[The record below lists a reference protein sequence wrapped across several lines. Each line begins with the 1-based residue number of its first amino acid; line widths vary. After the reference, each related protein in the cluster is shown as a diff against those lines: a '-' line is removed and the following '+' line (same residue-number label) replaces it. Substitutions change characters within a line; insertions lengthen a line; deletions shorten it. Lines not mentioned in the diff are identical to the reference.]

1 MAGAA
6 LVVHTRVRR
15 GHRGGS
21 IASWEVHMAVC
32 EVCGNEYDG
41 SFAVITTDR
50 QEHIVDS
57 IECA

>member
-1 MAGAA
+1 
-6 LVVHTRVRR
+6 
-15 GHRGGS
+15 
-21 IASWEVHMAVC
+21 MAVC

-50 QEHIVDS
+50 RKQIFDS